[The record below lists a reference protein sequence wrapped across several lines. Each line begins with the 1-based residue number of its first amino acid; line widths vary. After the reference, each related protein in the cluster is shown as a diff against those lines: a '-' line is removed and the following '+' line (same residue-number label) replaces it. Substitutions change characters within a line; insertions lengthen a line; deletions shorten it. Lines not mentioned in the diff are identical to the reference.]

1 MYTVPPGV
9 GLHEESKVPT
19 REAELIG
26 QPVGERTD
34 QESRSAD
41 PPAPASVTAMEIE
54 SYYVCSEVAGQP
66 IGLLQ
71 AR

>member
-9 GLHEESKVPT
+9 GLHEGSKVPT

-41 PPAPASVTAMEIE
+41 PPTAASVTAMEIE
-54 SYYVCSEVAGQP
+54 SDYVCSGAACQH
-66 IGLLQ
+66 IGL
-71 AR
+71 RNR